1 MEVSERKRKLG
12 RFYHIVKKRIL
23 RYQSGS
29 LGLFPLNPVGN
40 KPTEG
45 HVRENVY
52 CAQVVWAL
60 ALAYRQ
66 VDDDKGRNYE
76 LEQSAVKCMRGIL
89 FCYMRQAAKVEK
101 FKHNQQP
108 HNSLHSK
115 FNINTGNTLPLDEN
129 WPHLQID
136 AVSLYLLALAQM
148 IASGLTI
155 IYTLDEVSFIQN
167 LVYYIERAYRTPD
180 YGIWER
186 GCRNN
191 NGHREL
197 HSSSIGMAKAALE
210 SLNGFNL
217 FGSQGTSSS
226 VIYVDPDAYN
236 RNCTILRTL
245 LPRESSSK
253 ETDAALLC
261 VTGYPAFAVDD
272 DKLRET
278 TGERI
283 IENLM
288 GKYGLKRYFR
298 DGYKTVVEDP
308 HRRTYYSSELKLFEG
323 IECEFPLL
331 YIYLLLN
338 AWFSNDKD
346 AIERYSKLLE
356 KTLTWDSDTGTGVVP
371 KFFYVPEFAVEAER
385 KNPGTQDRLPAS
397 EEYVSLWDQ
406 SLYII
411 VQLLEEDIIDI
422 GHLDPL
428 ERHKG
433 RSNLGHYGYINHRY
447 SSFKVIES
455 DLVVQV
461 ALIAEN
467 RSLQTMLATYGIDTQ
482 TPKQVEPIQI
492 WPPSELIKVYKKL
505 GVNQKLCLTGRP
517 TRPFG
522 SLATSKIYRILGRTV
537 ICYPIILDERDF
549 YMSLDMSLLI
559 DEFQRKLSFIRNNW
573 NMRGRPTVCLLIRE
587 NHIRGTHFNEFLDLM
602 ASLKSGE
609 CDGVKTRLG
618 RLQTFISGSCI
629 EHLDFVKDISD
640 VVNNDS
646 ETIEKLGR
654 DDDVFERIKE
664 ESFSNSDLS
673 VHDLTESS
681 EEKDLDMELQGTTFN
696 KEALQIMSSEDL
708 LGQLRKP
715 QAMNK
720 EVFILELLIKREGM
734 TCLTPDG
741 SLCELL
747 EKLYCKA
754 GRVQDWNVIRHCSGL
769 LRKIVD
775 SLAPAIS
782 TILVH
787 GKVVTLGMFGHEER
801 VVYEPLTP
809 GAIEKILFEY
819 CSPYDVREAVLQQEM
834 LIYLASFIS
843 TNPEVFNGML
853 KIRVGWILQ
862 EMKNLLGRHFPKE
875 KVELV
880 YTFPPSRVKEL
891 LWIVLTCE
899 GQINDRDL
907 APRNV
912 LEQRQLD
919 GAMHRVPPDFYSL
932 VWKIL
937 GRSDCGFQLSRS
949 ALPKYPTMDEMTE
962 GEKNFSLKVEE
973 FLSSVGKPEYRQL
986 LVELLMVMAKILE
999 RNKELRFHSC
1009 VDLDKLVAGAMEMF
1023 SAETNKDPSSFYGS
1037 AASGKF
1043 GTTTFFARAIVNQ
1056 LMKETVNVE
1065 IDGECVIS

>member
-1 MEVSERKRKLG
+1 MEVSDRKKKLG
-12 RFYHIVKKRIL
+12 TFYHIVKRRIL
-23 RYQSGS
+23 RFQSGS
-29 LGLFPLNPVGN
+29 LGLFPLYPVGD
-40 KPTEG
+40 KPNEG
-45 HVRENVY
+45 HVRVNVY

-115 FNINTGNTLPLDEN
+115 FNIHTGNTLPLDEN

-136 AVSLYLLALAQM
+136 AVSLYLLVLVQM
-148 IASGLTI
+148 TASGLTI

-197 HSSSIGMAKAALE
+197 HSSSIGMAKAAME
-210 SLNGFNL
+210 SINGFNL

-226 VIYVDPDAYN
+226 VIYVDPDAFN

-261 VTGYPAFAVDD
+261 IVGYPAFAIDD
-272 DKLRET
+272 EKLKET
-278 TGERI
+278 TRDRI

-308 HRRTYYSSELKLFEG
+308 LRRTYYSSELKLFEG

-338 AWFSNDKD
+338 AWFSNDND
-346 AIERYSKLLE
+346 AIEEYSKLLD
-356 KTLTWDSDTGTGVVP
+356 KTLLWDSDTDIGVVP
-371 KFFYVPEFAVEAER
+371 KYFYVPEFAIEDER
-385 KNPGTQDRLPAS
+385 KNPGSQERLPAP
-397 EEYVSLWDQ
+397 EEYISLWDQ
-406 SLYII
+406 SLHII
-411 VQLLEEDIIDI
+411 VKLLEEDLIDI

-428 ERHKG
+428 ERHKR

-447 SSFKVIES
+447 SSFKVTES

-467 RSLQTMLATYGIDTQ
+467 RSLQATLATYGIGTQ

-505 GVNQKLCLTGRP
+505 GVNQKLSLSGRP

-537 ICYPIILDERDF
+537 ICYPIILDEKDF

-587 NHIRGTHFNEFLDLM
+587 NHIRGTHFNVFLDLM
-602 ASLKSGE
+602 ARLKNGE
-609 CDGVKTRLG
+609 CDGVRTRLG

-629 EHLDFVKDISD
+629 EHLDFVKDISEI
-640 VVNNDS
+640 VNNQDS
-646 ETIEKLGR
+646 GEKQVG

-664 ESFSNSDLS
+664 DSFSDKEVS
-673 VHDLTESS
+673 VHNLTENTEEQEEEMRNQEEPFDKDVLRNTSS
-681 EEKDLDMELQGTTFN
+681 
-696 KEALQIMSSEDL
+696 ADL
-708 LGQLRKP
+708 LGQLSTP
-715 QAMNK
+715 GAMNK
-720 EVFILELLIKREGM
+720 GVFILELLIKREGR
-734 TCLTPDG
+734 TCLTPEG
-741 SLCELL
+741 TLTHLL
-747 EKLYCKA
+747 QKLYRKA
-754 GRVQDWNVIRHCSGL
+754 GVIQEWNVIRHCSGL

-809 GAIEKILFEY
+809 GAIEV
-819 CSPYDVREAVLQQEM
+819 C
-834 LIYLASFIS
+834 
-843 TNPEVFNGML
+843 T
-853 KIRVGWILQ
+853 
-862 EMKNLLGRHFPKE
+862 
-875 KVELV
+875 
-880 YTFPPSRVKEL
+880 
-891 LWIVLTCE
+891 
-899 GQINDRDL
+899 
-907 APRNV
+907 
-912 LEQRQLD
+912 
-919 GAMHRVPPDFYSL
+919 
-932 VWKIL
+932 
-937 GRSDCGFQLSRS
+937 
-949 ALPKYPTMDEMTE
+949 
-962 GEKNFSLKVEE
+962 
-973 FLSSVGKPEYRQL
+973 
-986 LVELLMVMAKILE
+986 
-999 RNKELRFHSC
+999 
-1009 VDLDKLVAGAMEMF
+1009 
-1023 SAETNKDPSSFYGS
+1023 
-1037 AASGKF
+1037 
-1043 GTTTFFARAIVNQ
+1043 
-1056 LMKETVNVE
+1056 
-1065 IDGECVIS
+1065 